1 MRETNEVNA
10 LYTLLS
16 FLVLPAMIFLIIG
29 IRSWYF
35 GMQQANEDKT
45 RIGKMVT
52 MFGIIFIVILFICSY
67 FLKGSLPG

>member
-45 RIGKMVT
+45 RIGKMMT
-52 MFGIIFIVILFICSY
+52 MFGIIFLVILFICSY